1 MTVRNI
7 AGPPPHQQLT
17 VLASDDD
24 EPDTLHNRQQSLK
37 RKAQYSRS
45 GDADFLADP
54 RPYKKV

>member
-1 MTVRNI
+1 M
-7 AGPPPHQQLT
+7 
-17 VLASDDD
+17 LASDDD